1 MRRGLG
7 TPQALPP
14 FVLFHLPRL
23 PSERNAMSGPPPAG
37 LGEPSS
43 SSSSLAAAPV
53 ISKHQIDVSQLP
65 SVRDGSMSAQEEAI
79 KRRKT
84 CRFIEEVG
92 RALKLPRVAIATA
105 MVFFHRFYAKH
116 SFNEQ
121 YVAGWWLFCNVRDGG
136 EGSAC
141 LFVHARCR
149 R

>member
-1 MRRGLG
+1 L
-7 TPQALPP
+7 A
-14 FVLFHLPRL
+14 
-23 PSERNAMSGPPPAG
+23 
-37 LGEPSS
+37 
-43 SSSSLAAAPV
+43 AAAPV

-65 SVRDGSMSAQEEAI
+65 SVRDGSMTAQEEAI

-121 YVAGWWLFCNVRDGG
+121 YVAGWWLDCNDVRHDGG
-136 EGSAC
+136 EGNAC
-141 LFVHARCR
+141 FVCMLVHARCWR
-149 R
+149 